1 MRYVLVGS
9 SLSTYTLVFKLSLCW
24 IHKRPA
30 SSAMNFWRPARLL
43 VLFSL
48 VGYFITK
55 IIQASKKL
63 QEGELGISVDRKKEE
78 LVEGSTFC
86 ICYFTSKRARLP

>member
-9 SLSTYTLVFKLSLCW
+9 SLSAFTLVSDTRIQSSLCW

-30 SSAMNFWRPARLL
+30 SLAMNFWRPARLL

-63 QEGELGISVDRKKEE
+63 QEGELGISVDRRKEE
-78 LVEGSTFC
+78 LVEGSNFS
-86 ICYFTSKRARLP
+86 YFTFLIK